1 MTLRSSGEREVSL
14 ETPAE
19 VEKVA
24 APCLQWVRGVLGR
37 WYSWICG
44 GFLPP
49 MLLITFVPTYFVKV
63 LVHSDVYLFRYQLD
77 TFPGFPHF
85 LLLALAALSTQG
97 FMASWEYQCAPQIGF
112 QGLAKVGVLGWHRFL
127 LKGLGQTWALKPSK

>member
-1 MTLRSSGEREVSL
+1 
-14 ETPAE
+14 
-19 VEKVA
+19 
-24 APCLQWVRGVLGR
+24 
-37 WYSWICG
+37 
-44 GFLPP
+44 

-97 FMASWEYQCAPQIGF
+97 FMASWEYPGCSTDRVSGPGKGGCAGVAPFPFEKSRTNVGF
-112 QGLAKVGVLGWHRFL
+112 KSPASEAMYGTAREIQTQTTVG
-127 LKGLGQTWALKPSK
+127 P